1 MSLFLQNSTKDAII
15 TYTNDF
21 LTVPIIIQASGE
33 NDIITF
39 DNSSEVID
47 TTVKKTADGAIIAT
61 VKPVLIT
68 GKMMLQWLSPARL
81 AIANIQNTKQAK
93 TLAIPGTLNIVSPS
107 GAWNVNLPTVVFTGI
122 PSGPTLNLDGVGE
135 CQVSFSC
142 DLPTNTILGSVLSTA
157 ASVANL
163 LG

>member
-21 LTVPIIIQASGE
+21 LKVPIIIQASGE

-39 DNSSEVID
+39 DNSNEVIT

-61 VKPVLIT
+61 VQPVLIT
-68 GKMMLQWLSPARL
+68 GHMTLQWLSPARL
-81 AIANIQNTKQAK
+81 AIANIQNTQSVA
-93 TLAIPGTLNIVSPS
+93 TLVVPGTLNIVSPS
-107 GAWNVNLPTVVFTGI
+107 GAWNINLPTFCFTGL
-122 PSGPTLNLDGVGE
+122 PSGSTLTKDGVGE

-142 DLPTNTILGSVLSTA
+142 DLPTNTILGAVLSTA
-157 ASVANL
+157 ASLTNL